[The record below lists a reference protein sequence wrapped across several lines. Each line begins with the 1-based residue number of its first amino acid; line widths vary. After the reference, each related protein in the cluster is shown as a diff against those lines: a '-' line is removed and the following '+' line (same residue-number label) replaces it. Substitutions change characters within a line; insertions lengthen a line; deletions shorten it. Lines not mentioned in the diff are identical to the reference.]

1 MTQEE
6 HDKFSALFSDI
17 LTYSGIQYANKPTG
31 EAYVVYN
38 NAGIVFSITF
48 NKTRNSY
55 ILGKSNFLQNKYK
68 KYGLPADAVP
78 DHKMVFE
85 TVAFAYKTQQTVLR
99 AQKDFNALYREVLID
114 SDIVYNMRGD
124 FETYMV
130 MNTGIPGYSIGYDE
144 KTGKYEFKKYELI
157 NTLYTVCGIPADRK
171 PDYASLYKRTKDYY
185 MAQTVVEC
193 MRDFEIEY

>member
-1 MTQEE
+1 MTQSE

-55 ILGKSNFLQNKYK
+55 TLGKSNFLQNEYK

-99 AQKDFNALYREVLID
+99 AQKDFNTLYKDVLID
-114 SDIVYNMRGD
+114 SDILYHTRGD

-130 MNTGIPGYSIGYDE
+130 TNHGTPGYSIGFNP
-144 KTGKYEFKKYELI
+144 KTGKYDLTNYMLI
-157 NTLYTVCGIPADRK
+157 KTLYTVCGIPESRK

-193 MRDFEIEY
+193 MRNFEIY